1 MYLTN
6 YTSIYILHLF
16 SFSLSPPE
24 IRGEVHHISLVGDRT
39 LLALDR
45 NKLPLPPLLS
55 RYFMWGFPD
64 RSTRV
69 ASAEGDKV
77 GGDTVEP
84 LSIGAEESVL
94 ISEVSSFQRLKCM
107 QEWYLGQEKVSC

>member
-1 MYLTN
+1 M
-6 YTSIYILHLF
+6 
-16 SFSLSPPE
+16 
-24 IRGEVHHISLVGDRT
+24 GDRT
-39 LLALDR
+39 LDC

-69 ASAEGDKV
+69 ASVEGDKV

-94 ISEVSSFQRLKCM
+94 VTEVSSFQRLKCM